1 MSKPKKTNKL
11 LQNNRE
17 IKYGS
22 VLLQTQ
28 RVPLEKKKSIKL
40 RKIRFLQVEEH

>member
-28 RVPLEKKKSIKL
+28 RVPLEKKKK
-40 RKIRFLQVEEH
+40 E

>member
-28 RVPLEKKKSIKL
+28 RVPLEKKKKASN
-40 RKIRFLQVEEH
+40 